1 MAQAPASQQRSL
13 LEVAELDTQLARLDT
28 QNAQHPLREEL
39 TALLNAQAERGR
51 EKEAALAR
59 QSEAEKALAEAEKPV
74 AALQEQIAT
83 KDAQLASGEGLDSRG
98 LLTLQ
103 EEIAGL
109 RKMLEDASDTE
120 FEALSAVEEVTEKIQ
135 SLESDIATCHDTI
148 LARKAELE
156 DAVSEIEA
164 EKKQV
169 SAKREELFVSLDD
182 TLRTLYEN
190 ARKSGGYAVIALKPN
205 GQTDA
210 GVSLSPVEV
219 DRVRNA
225 PEDEICISEDYDCI
239 IVRV

>member
-1 MAQAPASQQRSL
+1 MAQAPAEQQRKL
-13 LEVAELDTQLARLDT
+13 LEVAELEPQLARLDT

-51 EKEAALAR
+51 QKEAALAR
-59 QSEAEKALAEAEKPV
+59 QTEAEKALVEAEKPV

-109 RKMLEDASDTE
+109 REMLEEAGDTE
-120 FEALSAVEEVTEKIQ
+120 FEALSAVEELTEKIQ
-135 SLESDIATCHDTI
+135 RLESDIASCQDTI

-156 DAVSEIEA
+156 DDVSEIEA

-169 SAKREELFVSLDD
+169 STKREELFASLDD
-182 TLRTLYEN
+182 TLRTLYNN
-190 ARKSGGYAVIALKPN
+190 ARQSGGYAVIAMKLN

-219 DRVRNA
+219 DQVRNA

-239 IVRV
+239 IVRI

>member
-1 MAQAPASQQRSL
+1 MAQAPADQQRTL
-13 LEVAELDTQLARLDT
+13 LEVAELDTQLARLDA
-28 QNAQHPLREEL
+28 QNAHHPLREEL
-39 TALLNAQAERGR
+39 AALLNVQAERGR
-51 EKEAALAR
+51 EKEAALKR
-59 QSEAEKALAEAEKPV
+59 REEAEKALAEAEKPV
-74 AALQEQIAT
+74 ASLQEQIAT

-109 RKMLEDASDTE
+109 REKLDAASDTE
-120 FEALSAVEEVTEKIQ
+120 FDALSTLEELDERIST
-135 SLESDIATCHDTI
+135 LENDISAGNEVFV
-148 LARKAELE
+148 ARKAELE

-169 SAKREELFVSLDD
+169 SAKRDELFASLDD
-182 TLRTLYEN
+182 TLRTLYTN
-190 ARKSGGYAVIALKPN
+190 ARQSGGYAVIAMKPN

-219 DRVRNA
+219 DRIRTA

-239 IVRV
+239 IVRI

>member
-1 MAQAPASQQRSL
+1 MAQAPAAQQRQL

-28 QNAQHPLREEL
+28 QNSQHPLREEL

-51 EKEAALAR
+51 QKEAALAR

-109 RKMLEDASDTE
+109 REMLEEASDTE
-120 FEALSAVEEVTEKIQ
+120 FEALSAVEELTEKIQ
-135 SLESDIATCHDTI
+135 SLESDIATCQDTI

-169 SAKREELFVSLDD
+169 SAKREELFVGLDD
-182 TLRTLYEN
+182 TQSTVSN
-190 ARKSGGYAVIALKPN
+190 GGEKASDHIQSCRACDPSCN
-205 GQTDA
+205 
-210 GVSLSPVEV
+210 
-219 DRVRNA
+219 
-225 PEDEICISEDYDCI
+225 
-239 IVRV
+239 